1 MKHDGGRRILLAALV
16 VCLGLL
22 VFLFA
27 RRSVDAQMQI
37 ERRHPRVNGDLYMTV
52 DGDGVATIHGAGK
65 LYDSDVRAML
75 NSVGLHEDT
84 VEDIIVGD
92 RVTEICYNTFDGYD
106 RLKSLKLGDR
116 VARVAPGSLKNC
128 PALEYLWFPEKLEDV
143 GLDFLYMCKSC
154 IIVTGGKASG
164 LPELANVRTK
174 KRILAGVD
182 SHEAMLAAVDDE
194 ALPAGVAKWWRQ

>member
-52 DGDGVATIHGAGK
+52 DGDSVATIHGAGK
-65 LYDSDVRAML
+65 LYDADVRAML

-92 RVTEICYNTFDGYD
+92 RVTVEAVRELPNSSRN
-106 RLKSLKLGDR
+106 RLYVRCAGTHALQVGVPGEVAVHQMLRR
-116 VARVAPGSLKNC
+116 VGIR
-128 PALEYLWFPEKLEDV
+128 
-143 GLDFLYMCKSC
+143 
-154 IIVTGGKASG
+154 
-164 LPELANVRTK
+164 ELSTR
-174 KRILAGVD
+174 
-182 SHEAMLAAVDDE
+182 EE
-194 ALPAGVAKWWRQ
+194 F